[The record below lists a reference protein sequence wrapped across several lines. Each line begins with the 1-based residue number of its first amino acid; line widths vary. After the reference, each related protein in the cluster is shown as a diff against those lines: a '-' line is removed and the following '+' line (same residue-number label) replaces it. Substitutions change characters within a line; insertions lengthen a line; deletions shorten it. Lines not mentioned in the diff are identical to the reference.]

1 MIVEMPEG
9 RELDLPGVSAEA
21 ALRIGEMIVAAED
34 RAAVAE
40 LRAAQECA
48 LLREEIATLRQQVM
62 AMGMKPAPVPES
74 PELGIV
80 TAVQRLESTMK
91 FGFERMVKAQT
102 ADRMLVKD
110 ATGEPVRS
118 RVV

>member
-1 MIVEMPEG
+1 MIVELPEG
-9 RELDLPGVSAEA
+9 RELDLPGVGKEA

-34 RAAVAE
+34 RAAAAE

-62 AMGMKPAPVPES
+62 VMGMKPAPES